1 MNDNATTAGNPDGEA
16 KWETLQAQAARIASL
31 QVDIKRAQDEIDR
44 LKTQILENWP
54 VGSYEAGDLK
64 VQVKAGSQRL
74 DAKRFAQAYPAASNP
89 KLYKVAPDVSAARR
103 ALGEDA
109 LADLMRR
116 DKASVVVK

>member
-44 LKTQILENWP
+44 LKAQILENWP

-74 DAKRFAQAYPAASNP
+74 DAKRFAQTYPAANNP

>member
-1 MNDNATTAGNPDGEA
+1 MNDNTTTAGNPDGEA

-44 LKTQILENWP
+44 LKAQILENWP

-74 DAKRFAQAYPAASNP
+74 DAKRFAQAYPATSNP